1 MAVEKA
7 KQKIVTAPEPW
18 YCLNDDD
25 ILMVAEEMDLKLN
38 KAQIT
43 KVKNRAPDY
52 IDWFSAIESAI
63 AEIRN

>member
-1 MAVEKA
+1 MAVKKA
-7 KQKIVTAPEPW
+7 KQKTVTAPESW

-25 ILMVAEEMDLKLN
+25 ILIVAEEMDLKLT

-43 KVKNRAPDY
+43 KIKNRAPDY

-63 AEIRN
+63 SEIRD